1 MARKKKSA
9 SNALEVQNAAKT
21 LFANIRF
28 MSPDSP
34 IRSIVITSSVPNEGK
49 STCSIELARA
59 IATSGKTVLLVEADM
74 RRRALAD
81 ALGVRPPAGVYAVL
95 TDAVPLSRAVAAT
108 PTPNLYFLDV
118 EPNIPNPA
126 DIVSSKRYAK
136 LVSLLEE
143 SYDYVVFDTPPVGTF
158 VDAAILSTLADGTVI
173 VVRPNLATRAE
184 LVEACEQLQKADAN
198 ILGICATFCEGTD
211 SEYYYAYYT
220 NDGERVKRGDDA
232 GATQGRTAADRLER
246 IQGISR
252 SSAEAERLR
261 ASLNGASRAASSR
274 FRSRGDR

>member
-1 MARKKKSA
+1 
-9 SNALEVQNAAKT
+9 
-21 LFANIRF
+21 
-28 MSPDSP
+28 
-34 IRSIVITSSVPNEGK
+34 
-49 STCSIELARA
+49 
-59 IATSGKTVLLVEADM
+59 
-74 RRRALAD
+74 
-81 ALGVRPPAGVYAVL
+81 
-95 TDAVPLSRAVAAT
+95 
-108 PTPNLYFLDV
+108 
-118 EPNIPNPA
+118 
-126 DIVSSKRYAK
+126 
-136 LVSLLEE
+136 
-143 SYDYVVFDTPPVGTF
+143 VGTF